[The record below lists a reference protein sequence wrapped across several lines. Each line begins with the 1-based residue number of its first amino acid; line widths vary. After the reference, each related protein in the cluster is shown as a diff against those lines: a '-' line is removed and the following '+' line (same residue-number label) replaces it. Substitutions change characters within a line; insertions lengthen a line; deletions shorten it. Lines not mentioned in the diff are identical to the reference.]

1 MSNIPN
7 IYNKEVLGKED
18 TKDLKVRIQN
28 FLKKLELHFLS

>member
-7 IYNKEVLGKED
+7 IYDKEVLRKED

-28 FLKKLELHFLS
+28 FLKKLE